1 MKLGFDLDGVLCDF
15 NTSYMARIV
24 EVTGR
29 NLFPDGY
36 EPHTWHYPE
45 QQGYTE
51 EELAAVW
58 ATIKSDGAFFR
69 GLQPYPGTHQI
80 IDELTHRVWNGDDVY
95 FITARTCDNAKWQ
108 TECWLSAHGMLSPTV
123 LISEQKG
130 LICQALD
137 LDRYID
143 DRQKNM
149 LSVALTQTRAYLLDR
164 PWNRRHK
171 GQDDGHRIVRVS
183 SVEEMLCPSSK

>member
-1 MKLGFDLDGVLCDF
+1 
-15 NTSYMARIV
+15 MARIV

-36 EPHTWHYPE
+36 EPHTWYYPE

-58 ATIKSDGAFFR
+58 VTIKSDSAFFR
-69 GLQPYPGTHQI
+69 GLQPYPGTREI
-80 IDELTHRVWNGDDVY
+80 LDELTKRVRRHGDDVY
-95 FITARTCDNAKWQ
+95 FVTARTCDNAKWQ
-108 TECWLSAHGMLSPTV
+108 TECWLSSCGMLSPTV
-123 LISEQKG
+123 LISAQKG
-130 LICQALD
+130 LVCQALD

-149 LSVALTQTRAYLLDR
+149 ITVALTQTRPYLLDR

-171 GQDDGHRIVRVS
+171 GQDDGHRILRVS
-183 SVEEMLCPSSK
+183 SVEEMLCPKPR